1 MQSSALEVQIER
13 VLQEMKKMNSTVL
26 DAELR
31 EHLLLLHTLQLS
43 KMEQAVDQKV
53 QGLAA
58 WSENADALMK
68 AGFQVET
75 SASNVNDVAGRV
87 EDQMKNIETA
97 MLDLRK
103 NREEELRER
112 QLLLDKRE
120 TQLHQVQLVDKI
132 VDCVV

>member
-13 VLQEMKKMNSTVL
+13 VLQEMKKLNSTVL

-120 TQLHQVQLVDKI
+120 TQLHQVQLEDKI